1 MRKGAIR
8 ERYQQGFPQKVWL
21 HVAPNYFRDVYEN
34 LLKPLFFRLSPE
46 RAHHLAMDLLVV
58 ASKVPGVGWWMRR
71 QAAKRNA
78 GRAVT
83 VAGLTFPNP
92 VGLAAGFDKDARWL
106 SALEM
111 LGFGF
116 VEIGTVTPVLKAAT
130 PSRVC
135 FD

>member
-1 MRKGAIR
+1 
-8 ERYQQGFPQKVWL
+8 
-21 HVAPNYFRDVYEN
+21 
-34 LLKPLFFRLSPE
+34 
-46 RAHHLAMDLLVV
+46 MDLLVL
-58 ASKVPGVGWWMRR
+58 ASKVPGVSWWMKRR
-71 QAAKRNA
+71 KAAKRNA

-106 SALEM
+106 PALQM

-116 VEIGTVTPVLKAAT
+116 VEIGTLPHVPKVAI
-130 PSRVC
+130 PNHVC